1 MASIYFVCHPYKTPH
16 IVKHTI
22 CRWNTTRAHWRKLL
36 MSLRSKYID
45 CNDRKLKE
53 GDILKTNYV
62 SVVYSDR
69 LILKI

>member
-1 MASIYFVCHPYKTPH
+1 MGSIYFVCHPYNTPH
-16 IVKHTI
+16 KVKYTI
-22 CRWNTTRAHWRKLL
+22 CRWNTTRYHCRKLL

-53 GDILKTNYV
+53 GGILKTNYV

>member
-1 MASIYFVCHPYKTPH
+1 MGSIYFVCHPYKTPH
-16 IVKHTI
+16 IVKCTI
-22 CRWNTTRAHWRKLL
+22 CRWNTTRAHCRKLL

>member
-1 MASIYFVCHPYKTPH
+1 MGSIYFVCHPYKTPH

-22 CRWNTTRAHWRKLL
+22 CRWNTTRYHWSKLL